1 MAALPVLADE
11 HCAAFAVYFQH
22 QFSAVRAMG
31 PCDIVMLK
39 RLIAAFDF
47 SDRLLCVLLHF
58 FDKGGGFT
66 LLSAME
72 NPAAFMQGEEKNLV
86 KTLGETGGLGTVATR
101 ADIIEKPPFASLG
114 RV

>member
-1 MAALPVLADE
+1 MAADAGECLAFSVSSQFHALMAVRAAGVRLFGDCFAVAALPVLADE

-58 FDKGGGFT
+58 FDKGGGFQF
-66 LLSAME
+66 SFRNA
-72 NPAAFMQGEEKNLV
+72 
-86 KTLGETGGLGTVATR
+86 
-101 ADIIEKPPFASLG
+101 
-114 RV
+114 